1 MSLATYCVE
10 NLAEQLA
17 AGGALRLSGPEG
29 RHAITVK
36 RVREGE
42 EIMLISGTGTW
53 ARARVDSLL
62 GKEEALLSALDHGK
76 AEEPRPRVTV
86 AQALPK
92 SERSELAIDLGTQAG
107 ADAFLPWQAE
117 HCVAKWVGAKKIE
130 RGIAKWR
137 HAAFAAAK
145 QSRRLRVPPILDLHT
160 TSQLRDVIRGV
171 CSRGGLALILEGEAA
186 QPITAYDL
194 DVAEILLIV
203 GPEGGI
209 SPAEREELGA
219 AGAQEVRLGPE
230 VLRTASA
237 SMVALAAIGVFT
249 QRW

>member
-10 NLAEQLA
+10 DLAEQLA
-17 AGGALRLSGPEG
+17 AGGSLRLRGPEG

-62 GKEEALLSALDHGK
+62 GKEEALLSALDHGE
-76 AEEPRPRVTV
+76 APEPRPRVTV

-117 HCVAKWVGAKKIE
+117 HCVAKWSGAKKVE
-130 RGIAKWR
+130 RGLSKWR
-137 HAAFAAAK
+137 HAALAAAK
-145 QSRRLRVPPILDLHT
+145 QSRRRRVPTIGDVHSTAQLVEAIRDL
-160 TSQLRDVIRGV
+160 R
-171 CSRGGLALILEGEAA
+171 SRGGVALLLEGDAG
-186 QPITAYDL
+186 QPIAECDL
-194 DVAEILLIV
+194 DVPEVLLVV

-209 SPAEREELGA
+209 SPAERAELGA

-237 SMVALAAIGVFT
+237 SMVALAAIGVLT